1 MADGQLAINSNLAS
15 PGLFVKDSNGDLV
28 KVGPVHVGATAPN
41 VSPASGGQAGNSKG
55 EQWLDTASS
64 RYVFKVWDGT
74 AWRTEDGEFVN
85 ITGDVMTGAL
95 VMDNQ
100 QQVQFRE
107 TTANGT
113 NYIALQA
120 TASVASDKI
129 ITLPDITGTVV
140 TTGDTGSVTS
150 TMILDGT
157 IVNADINASAAI
169 VDTKLATIA
178 TAGKVSNSATTATS
192 SGTVSTIVARDGSG
206 NFAAGT
212 ITATLAGNAS
222 TVTTNANLTGDITS
236 VGNAT
241 SIATG
246 VIVNDDVNASAAIA
260 GSKISPNFGSQTVQ
274 TTGIFSAA
282 AGTAG
287 APSIA
292 FTGDTDTGF
301 YSPGV
306 NQAAISTAGTGRLF
320 VGATGN
326 IGIGIASPTSPLQ
339 VSRAAGTLSN
349 ILVDTGSNAS
359 EASISFRQ
367 IGAVQWN
374 VGLATTTGALTTAI
388 DGGQTAYEI
397 VRSGSSVDRHVLS
410 TAGSERARIDSSGRL
425 LVGTSSNSGFS
436 HQFQIRNDF
445 GAIAQCF
452 TSAAS
457 TLGPYFNLSKSRGS
471 VGSPAVVANNDEL
484 GAFQF
489 DGYSGAAG
497 AYVPGVRIQAFVDGE
512 PDTAGDTSDMPGRL
526 VFSTTSDGAGSPTE
540 RMRITSTGAVT
551 VSTGDLTVYG
561 VRVGRGNGAVGSN
574 TALGSGALAANT
586 TGGQNVALG
595 SSALT
600 ANTTADNNVAVG
612 TQALFTN
619 TTGSTNTAVGT
630 AALLLNTT
638 GSFNVAT
645 GTSAL
650 SANTTGNSNVAT
662 GYQALAA
669 NTTGVQNVA
678 TGFQALA
685 NTTGN
690 NNVATGY
697 QALVAN
703 TTGGSNV
710 ATGVQALL
718 ANTTGVSNVATG
730 YQALLAN
737 TTGSQNV
744 ATGLQALLATTS
756 GTTNTAIGDIAGST
770 NTTGSN
776 NSFVGN
782 NSQGASATANN
793 VITLGNGSIATL
805 RCQVTTITSLS
816 DVRDK
821 KEITNLRAGLDF
833 VSKLRPVSFTWD
845 SRDGGKVDIEDA
857 GFIAQELLA
866 VQEETGIVI
875 PNLVSQENPDRLE
888 AGYSTL
894 LPVLVNAVQE
904 LAGMVEGLQD
914 EITALKGA

>member
-85 ITGDVMTGAL
+85 VTGDVMTGAL

-129 ITLPDITGTVV
+129 ITLPDVTGTVV
-140 TTGDTGSVTS
+140 TTGDTGSITN
-150 TMILDGT
+150 TMVADGT
-157 IVNADINASAAI
+157 ITDA
-169 VDTKLATIA
+169 KLATIA
-178 TAGKVSNSATTATS
+178 TAGKVSNSATTAASANTAS
-192 SGTVSTIVARDGSG
+192 AIVARDGSG
-206 NFAAGT
+206 NFSAGT
-212 ITATLAGNAS
+212 ITAALAGNAS

-246 VIVNDDVNASAAIA
+246 VIVNADINASAAIDLSKLANGALPSAVTVASVNIVNDSIVNADVNSAAAIA
-260 GSKISPNFGSQTVQ
+260 GTKISPDFGSQNVI
-274 TTGIFSAA
+274 TTGNSTAA
-282 AGTAG
+282 ALI
-287 APSIA
+287 PS
-292 FTGDTDTGF
+292 
-301 YSPGV
+301 S
-306 NQAAISTAGTGRLF
+306 
-320 VGATGN
+320 ATVPAN
-326 IGIGIASPTSPLQ
+326 GIYLP
-339 VSRAAGTLSN
+339 
-349 ILVDTGSNAS
+349 
-359 EASISFRQ
+359 
-367 IGAVQWN
+367 
-374 VGLATTTGALTTAI
+374 
-388 DGGQTAYEI
+388 
-397 VRSGSSVDRHVLS
+397 
-410 TAGSERARIDSSGRL
+410 
-425 LVGTSSNSGFS
+425 
-436 HQFQIRNDF
+436 
-445 GAIAQCF
+445 
-452 TSAAS
+452 SA
-457 TLGPYFNLSKSRGS
+457 NS
-471 VGSPAVVANNDEL
+471 VGVSTSGVARVTV
-484 GAFQF
+484 
-489 DGYSGAAG
+489 SAAG
-497 AYVPGVRIQAFVDGE
+497 AVAIPA
-512 PDTAGDTSDMPGRL
+512 
-526 VFSTTSDGAGSPTE
+526 
-540 RMRITSTGAVT
+540 
-551 VSTGDLTVYG
+551 GDLTVYG
-561 VRVGRGNGAVGSN
+561 VRVGRGNGAVASN

-586 TGGQNVALG
+586 TGANNIATGA
-595 SSALT
+595 SALA
-600 ANTTADNNVAVG
+600 ANTTGNQNIATG
-612 TQALFTN
+612 TSALAAN
-619 TTGSTNTAVGT
+619 TTGIQ
-630 AALLLNTT
+630 
-638 GSFNVAT
+638 NVAT

-650 SANTTGNSNVAT
+650 TANTTGS
-662 GYQALAA
+662 Y
-669 NTTGVQNVA
+669 NVA

-685 NTTGN
+685 
-690 NNVATGY
+690 V
-697 QALVAN
+697 N
-703 TTGGSNV
+703 TTGGS
-710 ATGVQALL
+710 
-718 ANTTGVSNVATG
+718 SVATG

-737 TTGSQNV
+737 TTGSNNV

-756 GTTNTAIGDIAGST
+756 GSTNTAIGDIAGST

-776 NSFVGN
+776 NSFVGF
-782 NSQGASATANN
+782 NSQGASATASN
-793 VITLGNGSIATL
+793 VITLGNASIATL

-816 DVRDK
+816 DARDK

-845 SRDGGKVDIEDA
+845 ARDQGKVDIEDA